1 VEVLILPFDH
11 QSVVMLM
18 DRAFLAAVDLIY
30 DAAPDPSLWP
40 DALDAVAKCFDDVGA
55 NLFWRT
61 AQGTFEILA
70 SPGLEESGR
79 EYQRVWFT
87 QDVRAIRA
95 SERQLWL
102 LRDSVTDRHVVTE
115 QEMATHPFYT
125 EFLAKYGLRWVAS
138 AGVSPNPSIL
148 VAVSVQR
155 SASKPAF
162 SDDELDLL
170 TVLSRHVE
178 KSLRLSV
185 RLLDAELRD
194 VEMQQALSRLGV
206 GVITVEAGCRVRYA
220 NAAAERLLVDHGIRV
235 KHQQL
240 HFENSAAQEELDRTV
255 SNWMEHAADSA
266 LRRPIPHLIRAS
278 HRERPVT
285 VYILPVIRW
294 STEPSH
300 FLTRTRAIV
309 LVIDQQPA
317 DPLDPSTVRDLL
329 DLTLGEAR
337 VAALIGA
344 GISPKEAAERL
355 GVAEATARNTLKRVF
370 SKVGVSRQS
379 ELAVLLSRF
388 ALR

>member
-1 VEVLILPFDH
+1 
-11 QSVVMLM
+11 
-18 DRAFLAAVDLIY
+18 
-30 DAAPDPSLWP
+30 
-40 DALDAVAKCFDDVGA
+40 
-55 NLFWRT
+55 
-61 AQGTFEILA
+61 
-70 SPGLEESGR
+70 
-79 EYQRVWFT
+79 
-87 QDVRAIRA
+87 
-95 SERQLWL
+95 
-102 LRDSVTDRHVVTE
+102 
-115 QEMATHPFYT
+115 
-125 EFLAKYGLRWVAS
+125 
-138 AGVSPNPSIL
+138 VSPDPSIL

-155 SASKPAF
+155 SANKPAF
-162 SDDELDLL
+162 SDDELGLL

-194 VEMQQALSRLGV
+194 LEMQQALSRIGV
-206 GVITVEAGCRVRYA
+206 GVITVEAGCRIRFV

-240 HFENSAAQEELDRTV
+240 CFENSAAQEELDRTV
-255 SNWMEHAADSA
+255 SSWVERAADSA
-266 LRRPIPHLIRAS
+266 LSRPIPHLIRAS

-309 LVIDQQPA
+309 LIIDQQPA

-388 ALR
+388 ALRE